1 MLAGCE
7 GEWLSGWGLFLFVF
21 FFFFKRCKRKGEGIV
36 TDRGSGMGD
45 VSTWGTGWILNMYY
59 TSYESAWLSDSF
71 IVSTKSKGTGSAQ
84 RLL

>member
-1 MLAGCE
+1 MLADCE
-7 GEWLSGWGLFLFVF
+7 GEWLSFVLFLFF
-21 FFFFKRCKRKGEGIV
+21 LKRCKRKGEGIV
-36 TDRGSGMGD
+36 TDRSSGMGD
-45 VSTWGTGWILNMYY
+45 VSTRGTGWILNMYY